1 MEDGM
6 TEELFDLDL
15 TSGKLEPPMLKAA
28 KAHIRGLED
37 AGLIDGSHILTCQ
50 LVLCLAE
57 AIGKSSQKG
66 QASALSFASKELR
79 EAMALL
85 PAKRTIGSFE
95 QLMNELN
102 KMPSTESDPE
112 YA

>member
-15 TSGKLEPPMLKAA
+15 SSGQMEPPMLKAA
-28 KAHIRGLED
+28 KAHINGLKKD
-37 AGLIDGSHILTCQ
+37 NLINDSHILKCQ

-85 PAKRTIGSFE
+85 PAKKNIGSFE
-95 QLMNELN
+95 QLMNDLKN
-102 KMPSTESDPE
+102 MPTTESDPE

>member
-1 MEDGM
+1 MNDGM
-6 TEELFDLDL
+6 TPELFDLDL
-15 TSGKLEPPMLKAA
+15 SAGKMEPAMLKAA
-28 KAHIRGLED
+28 KAHINGLKG
-37 AGLIDGSHILTCQ
+37 AGLINDSHILTCQ

-85 PAKRTIGSFE
+85 PAKKQVGSFE
-95 QLMNELN
+95 QLMNEL
-102 KMPSTESDPE
+102 KTMPTTESDPE